1 LFKATAVRKIDLN
14 NFHVATNGM
23 VRDINS
29 RIMLNLV
36 RKHQPVSRADLT
48 RYSGLQRSTVSVITE
63 QLLSKRWLKE
73 GAVGDLPRGRKPTFL
88 HLNAERCGAVGVAV
102 QHDITMLGLAT
113 LDSQFIAQETIP
125 TGKDPDEFISRVS
138 RRIIDLMRS
147 RPQMTYGG
155 VGISLPGRVDISTG
169 RLIFAPSLTWNN
181 LDLRTPI
188 EAATGLPV
196 QLENAANACALAE
209 AGSGKYTDHVN
220 NLLAVVVSQGIG
232 VGIILHG
239 QLVRGAGGM
248 AGEFGHV
255 AQMLHGPRC
264 RCGNEGC
271 WEVLANNVAA
281 VRYYTDEVTARNGQG
296 SRRNAAQLSFNDI
309 LRLAEKGD
317 IKASKALNRM
327 AYHLG
332 EGLAMLVAGLAP
344 EFIVVVG
351 EVTRAW
357 TVVEPVI
364 NEVLKR
370 RQLGGRCTRI
380 LPSDPETQPRLRGAV
395 ALVLQK
401 YFSAPPVS

>member
-1 LFKATAVRKIDLN
+1 MRKIDLN
-14 NFHVATNGM
+14 NFHVATNGT

-29 RIMLNLV
+29 RIVLSLV

-63 QLLSKRWLKE
+63 QLLSERWLKE
-73 GAVGDLPRGRKPTFL
+73 GAVGNLPRGRKPTFL

-102 QHDITMLGLAT
+102 QHDLTALALTT
-113 LDSQFIAQETIP
+113 LDGQFIAQETMP
-125 TGKDPDEFISRVS
+125 TGKNPEEVVSRMS
-138 RRIIDLMRS
+138 RRIVDMMRAHP
-147 RPQMTYGG
+147 RITYEG
-155 VGISLPGRVDISTG
+155 VGISLPGRIDNSTG
-169 RLIFAPSLTWNN
+169 RLIFAPSLTWTN

-188 EAATGLPV
+188 ETTTGLPV

-209 AGSGKYTDHVN
+209 VWSGKYTDHVN
-220 NLLAVVVSQGIG
+220 NLLAVTVSQGIG
-232 VGIILHG
+232 VGIILNG
-239 QLVRGAGGM
+239 QLFRGAGGM

-255 AQMLHGPRC
+255 ALMPHGPRC
-264 RCGNEGC
+264 RCGNDGC

-281 VRYYTDEVTARNGQG
+281 ERYYADAAALRNGRNG
-296 SRRNAAQLSFNDI
+296 SRTVKPRVSFNDI

-317 IKASKALNRM
+317 AKACQALNQM
-327 AYHLG
+327 AHYLG

-357 TVVEPVI
+357 NLVEPVI

-370 RQLGGRCTRI
+370 RQLGGGRTRI
-380 LPSDPETQPRLRGAV
+380 LPADPETQPRLRGAI

>member
-1 LFKATAVRKIDLN
+1 M
-14 NFHVATNGM
+14 ATNGT

-29 RIMLNLV
+29 RVMLNLV
-36 RKHQPVSRADLT
+36 RKHQPVSRADLM

-63 QLLSKRWLKE
+63 QLLSERWLKE

-102 QHDITMLGLAT
+102 QHDRTELALTT
-113 LDSQFIAQETIP
+113 LDGQFVAQDTIP
-125 TGKDPDEFISRVS
+125 TGKDPDEFISRMS
-138 RRIIDLMRS
+138 RRIVDLMRS
-147 RPQMTYGG
+147 QPQMTYGG
-155 VGISLPGRVDISTG
+155 IGISLPGRVDIATG
-169 RLIFAPSLTWNN
+169 RLIFAPSLNWNN

-188 EAATGLPV
+188 QTATGLPV

-209 AGSGKYTDHVN
+209 AWSGKYTDQAN
-220 NLLAVVVSQGIG
+220 NFLAVVVSQGIG
-232 VGIILHG
+232 VGIILNG

-255 AQMLHGPRC
+255 TQMLPGPRC

-281 VRYYTDEVTARNGQG
+281 VRYYTDAATVRNGHTN
-296 SRRNAAQLSFNDI
+296 SSSNKARLSFNDI

-317 IKASKALNRM
+317 VKARRALNRM

-332 EGLAMLVAGLAP
+332 EGLAMLVAGLSP

-357 TVVEPVI
+357 KVVGPVI
-364 NEVLKR
+364 DEVLKR
-370 RQLGGRCTRI
+370 RQLGGCYTRI
-380 LPSDPETQPRLRGAV
+380 LPSDPGTQPRLRGAV

-401 YFSAPPVS
+401 YFSAPPFS

>member
-1 LFKATAVRKIDLN
+1 MRKIDLN
-14 NFHVATNGM
+14 SIRMATNGT

-29 RIMLNLV
+29 RVMLNLV
-36 RKHQPVSRADLT
+36 RKHQPVSRADLM

-63 QLLSKRWLKE
+63 QLLSERWLKE

-102 QHDITMLGLAT
+102 QHDRTELALTT
-113 LDSQFIAQETIP
+113 LDGQFVAQDTIP
-125 TGKDPDEFISRVS
+125 TGKDPDEFISRMS
-138 RRIIDLMRS
+138 RRIVDLMRS
-147 RPQMTYGG
+147 QPQMTYGG
-155 VGISLPGRVDISTG
+155 IGISLPGRVDIATG
-169 RLIFAPSLTWNN
+169 RLIFAPSLNWNN

-188 EAATGLPV
+188 QTVTGLSV

-209 AGSGKYTDHVN
+209 AWSGKYTDQAN
-220 NLLAVVVSQGIG
+220 NFLAVVVSQGIG
-232 VGIILHG
+232 VGMILNG

-255 AQMLHGPRC
+255 AQMLHGGPRC

-271 WEVLANNVAA
+271 WEVLANNPAA
-281 VRYYTDEVTARNGQG
+281 VRYYTEAVTDRKAKG
-296 SRRNAAQLSFNDI
+296 SRRNMAQLSFNDI
-309 LRLAEKGD
+309 LQLSEKGD
-317 IKASKALNRM
+317 TKARKALKRM

-332 EGLAMLVAGLAP
+332 EGLATLVAGLAP

-357 TVVEPVI
+357 PVVEPVI
-364 NEVLKR
+364 YDVLKD
-370 RQLGGRCTRI
+370 RQWGRSCTRI

>member
-1 LFKATAVRKIDLN
+1 MRKIDLN
-14 NFHVATNGM
+14 NFHVATNGT

-36 RKHQPVSRADLT
+36 RKHQPVSRADLM

-63 QLLSKRWLKE
+63 QLLSGRWLKE

-88 HLNAERCGAVGVAV
+88 HLNAEHYGAVGVAV
-102 QHDITMLGLAT
+102 QHDMTALGLTT
-113 LDSQFIAQETIP
+113 LDGQFIAQETIP
-125 TGKDPDEFISRVS
+125 TGKDPDEFISRLN

-147 RPQMTYGG
+147 QPHMTYGG
-155 VGISLPGRVDISTG
+155 IGISLPGRVDIATG

-209 AGSGKYTDHVN
+209 AESGRFTGHVN

-232 VGIILHG
+232 VGMILNG

-255 AQMLHGPRC
+255 AQMLHGGPRC

-271 WEVLANNVAA
+271 WEVLANNPAA
-281 VRYYTDEVTARNGQG
+281 VRYYTEAVTDRKAKG
-296 SRRNAAQLSFNDI
+296 SRRNMAQLSFNDI
-309 LRLAEKGD
+309 LQLSEKGD
-317 IKASKALNRM
+317 TNARKALKRM

-332 EGLAMLVAGLAP
+332 EGLATLVAGLAP

-357 TVVEPVI
+357 PVVEPVI
-364 NEVLKR
+364 CDVLKD
-370 RQLGGRCTRI
+370 RQWGRSCTRI

>member
-1 LFKATAVRKIDLN
+1 
-14 NFHVATNGM
+14 M
-23 VRDINS
+23 
-29 RIMLNLV
+29 
-36 RKHQPVSRADLT
+36 

-63 QLLSKRWLKE
+63 QLLSERWLKE

-88 HLNAERCGAVGVAV
+88 HLNAEHYGAVGVAV
-102 QHDITMLGLAT
+102 QHDMTALGLTT
-113 LDSQFIAQETIP
+113 LDGQFIAQETMP
-125 TGKDPDEFISRVS
+125 TGKNPEEFISRLNCQ
-138 RRIIDLMRS
+138 IIDLMRS
-147 RPQMTYGG
+147 QPQMAYGG
-155 VGISLPGRVDISTG
+155 IGISLPGRVDILTG

-209 AGSGKYTDHVN
+209 AESGRFTGHVN

-232 VGIILHG
+232 VGIILNG

-248 AGEFGHV
+248 AGEFGHI

-271 WEVLANNVAA
+271 WEVLANNPAA
-281 VRYYTDEVTARNGQG
+281 VRYYAEEVAARNGKG
-296 SRRNAAQLSFNDI
+296 SKKGVAELSFNDI
-309 LRLAEKGD
+309 LQLSEKGD
-317 IKASKALNRM
+317 IKARNALKRM
-327 AYHLG
+327 ACHLG

-364 NEVLKR
+364 NGVLKR
-370 RQLGGRCTRI
+370 RQWGGSYTRI

>member
-1 LFKATAVRKIDLN
+1 MRKIDLS
-14 NFHVATNGM
+14 NFSTATNGT

-29 RIMLNLV
+29 RMMLNLV
-36 RKHQPVSRADLT
+36 RKHQPVSRADLM

-63 QLLSKRWLKE
+63 RLLSERWLKE
-73 GAVGDLPRGRKPTFL
+73 GAVGHLPRGRKPTFL

-102 QHDITMLGLAT
+102 QHDMTALGLTT
-113 LDSQFIAQETIP
+113 LDGRFIAQETLP
-125 TGKDPDEFISRVS
+125 TGKNPDEFISRLN

-147 RPQMTYGG
+147 HPQTTFEGI
-155 VGISLPGRVDISTG
+155 GISLPGRIDVSTG
-169 RLIFAPSLTWNN
+169 RLIFAPSLNWNN

-188 EAATGLPV
+188 KTATGLPV

-209 AGSGKYTDHVN
+209 AWSGKYTDQVN
-220 NLLAVVVSQGIG
+220 NFLAVVVSQGIG
-232 VGIILHG
+232 VGIILNG

-255 AQMLHGPRC
+255 ALMPHGPRC

-271 WEVLANNVAA
+271 WEVLANNPAA
-281 VRYYTDEVTARNGQG
+281 VRYYTDEATVRNGRNG
-296 SRRNAAQLSFNDI
+296 SKSDKVRLSFNDV
-309 LRLAEKGD
+309 LHLAEKGD
-317 IKASKALNRM
+317 TKACKALNRM

-332 EGLAMLVAGLAP
+332 EGLAMLVAGLSP

-357 TVVEPVI
+357 NIAGPVI
-364 NEVLKR
+364 DEVLKR
-370 RQLGGRCTRI
+370 RQLGGRSTRI
-380 LPSDPETQPRLRGAV
+380 LPSVSETQPRLRGAV

-401 YFSAPPVS
+401 YFSTPAFS

>member
-1 LFKATAVRKIDLN
+1 MRKIDLS
-14 NFHVATNGM
+14 NFHVATNGT

-29 RIMLNLV
+29 RIVLSLV
-36 RKHQPVSRADLT
+36 RKHQPVSRADLM

-63 QLLSKRWLKE
+63 QLLSERWLKE
-73 GAVGDLPRGRKPTFL
+73 GAVGNLPRGRKPTFL

-102 QHDITMLGLAT
+102 QHDMTALALT
-113 LDSQFIAQETIP
+113 NLDGQFIAEETIP
-125 TGKDPDEFISRVS
+125 TDKDPDEFISRMS
-138 RRIIDLMRS
+138 HRIVELMRS
-147 RPQMTYGG
+147 HPQTTYEGI
-155 VGISLPGRVDISTG
+155 GISLPGRVDISTG
-169 RLIFAPSLTWNN
+169 RLIFAPSLNWNN

-188 EAATGLPV
+188 QTATGLPV

-209 AGSGKYTDHVN
+209 VWSGKYTDHVN
-220 NLLAVVVSQGIG
+220 NLLAVTVSQGIG
-232 VGIILHG
+232 VGIILNG
-239 QLVRGAGGM
+239 QLFRGAGGM

-281 VRYYTDEVTARNGQG
+281 ERYYAEAAAVRNGRNG
-296 SRRNAAQLSFNDI
+296 SHSAKARVSFNDI
-309 LRLAEKGD
+309 LNLAEMGD
-317 IKASKALNRM
+317 SKAGKALNRM

-357 TVVEPVI
+357 NIVEPVL
-364 NEVLKR
+364 NEVLNR
-370 RQLGGRCTRI
+370 RQLGGSRTRI

-401 YFSAPPVS
+401 HFSAPSVS